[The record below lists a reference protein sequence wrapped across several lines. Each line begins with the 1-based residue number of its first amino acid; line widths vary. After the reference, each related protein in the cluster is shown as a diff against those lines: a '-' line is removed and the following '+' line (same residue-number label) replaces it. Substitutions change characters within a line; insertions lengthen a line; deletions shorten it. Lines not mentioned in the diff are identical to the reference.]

1 MSKRFTHPKIVI
13 QIMIL
18 QEGDTMTKIS
28 NLTILK
34 NMPEEKREFSNIL
47 FQGKLLGSFVTAEF
61 TDCTFQDCEIKG
73 CFFGTTIFQNCSFY
87 GCDFGAVDFSN
98 CMFVNCTFSA
108 RFAMCDLTDV
118 VFGNCTF
125 KRGYML
131 CCTIDDTLFKNVT
144 FDGTWAGKLHI
155 VKPAVFEKVSYTMGG
170 ATVQEMETAKNAFFK
185 ELNK

>member
-1 MSKRFTHPKIVI
+1 MSKRFPHPKIVI

-73 CFFGTTIFQNCSFY
+73 CFFTKYAILPILKFQTIEFIRYFPLKKSLSLKRKTPKRFI
-87 GCDFGAVDFSN
+87 FLFFS
-98 CMFVNCTFSA
+98 
-108 RFAMCDLTDV
+108 L
-118 VFGNCTF
+118 
-125 KRGYML
+125 
-131 CCTIDDTLFKNVT
+131 
-144 FDGTWAGKLHI
+144 
-155 VKPAVFEKVSYTMGG
+155 
-170 ATVQEMETAKNAFFK
+170 
-185 ELNK
+185 